1 MMSKSINRLFIIVF
15 GAICGIALHL
25 TAGCSSCSNG
35 SGSEKDASMDAV
47 DENGSDGG
55 TDTDA
60 DADSDSG
67 GDSDTD
73 TDTDS
78 DSDAD
83 GDADSDSGPEPL
95 PPGCIKITPA
105 NENGEGWT
113 GMRAIDDDH
122 LVWRWVEHGPPF
134 EYILMVRELSTGKER
149 ELLRETTPDQIYSP
163 AIHGSNVT
171 FSRSVDI
178 NDGYTRE
185 IFLIKLDET
194 EEKRLTNNE
203 FSDAN
208 PISGDRYI
216 MYSSS
221 QDLGGGKTRKGY
233 RYYDLVSESEHL
245 VVADSY
251 LTAGWG
257 FDGSRWIIFLDD
269 EEYILYKFDLE
280 NPGKGT
286 EVLHNGP
293 IGVFNV
299 SFDHGSHEAIIGVN
313 IPGETDLF
321 DLWLWNPETGD
332 YEVLL
337 SEPWD
342 QGLADFDGHV
352 VAYADSQAN
361 GDGWFTGD
369 NWAEVKII
377 DRDTKEK
384 RTITSMDRFYGIG
397 IWDRYLAFNNW
408 GMWGD
413 SIILCDLVEG
423 GFMDADGHVI
433 PGDADGGE

>member
-1 MMSKSINRLFIIVF
+1 
-15 GAICGIALHL
+15 
-25 TAGCSSCSNG
+25 
-35 SGSEKDASMDAV
+35 
-47 DENGSDGG
+47 
-55 TDTDA
+55 
-60 DADSDSG
+60 
-67 GDSDTD
+67 
-73 TDTDS
+73 
-78 DSDAD
+78 
-83 GDADSDSGPEPL
+83 
-95 PPGCIKITPA
+95 
-105 NENGEGWT
+105 
-113 GMRAIDDDH
+113 MRAIDDDH

-149 ELLRETTPDQIYSP
+149 ELLRETTPDQISFP
-163 AIHGSNVT
+163 SIHGSNVV
-171 FSRSVDI
+171 FSREVDLG
-178 NDGYTRE
+178 DGYTRE

-245 VVADSY
+245 ITEDGYKTV
-251 LTAGWG
+251 GWCS
-257 FDGSRWIIFLDD
+257 DGSRWAMYRYEGSESEDK
-269 EEYILYKFDLE
+269 ILYKFDMQ
-280 NPGKGT
+280 NPQLGSQK
-286 EVLHNGP
+286 LYDDP
-293 IGVFNV
+293 IGVFNIA
-299 SFDHGSHEAIIGVN
+299 FNHDTHEAVMGANV
-313 IPGETDLF
+313 PDVTDHY

-361 GDGWFTGD
+361 EDGWFTGD

-433 PGDADGGE
+433 PE